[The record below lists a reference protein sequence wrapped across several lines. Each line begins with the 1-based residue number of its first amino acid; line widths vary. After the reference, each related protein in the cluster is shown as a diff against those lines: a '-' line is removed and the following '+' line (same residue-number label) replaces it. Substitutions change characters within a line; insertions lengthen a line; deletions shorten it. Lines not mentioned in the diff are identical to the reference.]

1 MLIRYYSRMKN
12 KFQIFIAFSVL
23 FLFLSK
29 GTFAQKL
36 VFGDAES
43 HHNIMTNTDSVF
55 HHTGEPRN
63 VHVQFIYTKKDIPID
78 KFYII
83 ARGIDGIAAKAVM
96 HTNPKNRH
104 LANAIMKFKKD
115 GYYKIYMF
123 NPKYLKKPLLAKKI
137 YITSNNLPTKG
148 HVLANAKQK
157 YLEKKKGK
165 TQTKT
170 NTNTQTQ
177 QNKEQITKNNNTKTQ
192 TNSNTQTNTKNNQNT
207 VANNNT
213 KQNTTTKQQTTNNQV
228 VTKQNTKTQ
237 QNQTTSNTETKTETK
252 NNTKNQV
259 ANNNQSKTN
268 NDGSDNGD
276 DFGDD
281 FGLGDDGDLDG
292 IDFDDMNFDEF
303 DDMDDLDDLDF

>member
-1 MLIRYYSRMKN
+1 MLIRYFLRMKN
-12 KFQIFIAFSVL
+12 RFQIFVAFSVL

-29 GTFAQKL
+29 GTFGQKL
-36 VFGDAES
+36 VFGDTES

-78 KFYII
+78 KFYIV

-96 HTNPKNRH
+96 RTNPKNRH
-104 LANAIMKFKKD
+104 LANAVMKFEKD
-115 GYYKIYMF
+115 GYYKVYMF

-148 HVLANAKQK
+148 HVLADAKQK

-177 QNKEQITKNNNTKTQ
+177 QNNQQITKNNTTKTQ

-213 KQNTTTKQQTTNNQV
+213 KQNTKQQTTNNQV
-228 VTKQNTKTQ
+228 VTNQNTQTKTNN
-237 QNQTTSNTETKTETK
+237 QNQTTSTTKTETK
-252 NNTKNQV
+252 NNTENQV
-259 ANNNQSKTN
+259 ANNNQSNTN
-268 NDGSDNGD
+268 NDDSDDGD

-281 FGLGDDGDLDG
+281 FGLGDDDLEG
-292 IDFDDMNFDEF
+292 VDFDDMNFDDF
-303 DDMDDLDDLDF
+303 DDLDDLDDLDF